1 VAVLLGT
8 LVMAVLAVALLVG
21 RHQLG
26 RVFSEDQ
33 HVVFLTSQAVVP
45 LAASLIGE
53 GANTVIAGVLR
64 GCGRQ
69 KIGAA
74 INLFVYWGVGLPVS
88 AVLAFWVKLGSLGLW
103 TGLACTASA
112 QALILSLCVF
122 GFDWD
127 AEAQRAKALVVAGE
141 LLLEEDEQGDIADTG
156 GEL

>member
-1 VAVLLGT
+1 MGT
-8 LVMAVLAVALLVG
+8 LVMTVFALALLVG
-21 RHQLG
+21 RGQLG
-26 RVFSEDQ
+26 WLFSDDA

-74 INLFVYWGVGLPVS
+74 INLAVYWGVGLPVS
-88 AVLAFWVKLGSLGLW
+88 AALAFWVGLGSLGLW

-112 QALILSLCVF
+112 QALILSMCVF
-122 GFDWD
+122 RFDWES
-127 AEAQRAKALVVAGE
+127 EAKRAQALVAAGE
-141 LLLEEDEQGDIADTG
+141 LVLEEEGDSSGEALLLLE
-156 GEL
+156 

>member
-1 VAVLLGT
+1 MGT
-8 LVMAVLAVALLVG
+8 LVMAVMALALLLG
-21 RHQLG
+21 RHHLG
-26 RVFSEDQ
+26 GVFSEDK

-74 INLFVYWGVGLPVS
+74 INLFIYWGVGLPVS
-88 AVLAFWVKLGSLGLW
+88 AALAFWVKLGSLGLW

-112 QALILSLCVF
+112 QALILSMCVF
-122 GFDWD
+122 SFDWD
-127 AEAQRAKALVVAGE
+127 AEAQRAKALVEAGE
-141 LLLEEDEQGDIADTG
+141 LLLEEDEAGDIPLV